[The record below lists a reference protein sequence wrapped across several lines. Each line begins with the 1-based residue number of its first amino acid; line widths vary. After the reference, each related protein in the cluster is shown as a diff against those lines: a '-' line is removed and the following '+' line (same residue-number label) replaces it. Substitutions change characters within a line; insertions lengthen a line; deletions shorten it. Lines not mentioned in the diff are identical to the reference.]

1 MLTLS
6 LRLLYALTAAVI
18 ALLMIEEQDGKFQ
31 LGLGTIPGK
40 NILSLQPSLMGSVL
54 IANLP
59 QLFCSYIFLG
69 FNYILTSMCAGRE
82 WMSYSQYRK
91 MLRVTNP
98 RGAQQST
105 FFLQLPYR
113 FSIPLL
119 ALSGL
124 ISWLASQVLFI
135 VQVRIRPNDKMSQA
149 SIMTCGYSPGA
160 LVILVIVGTVLALA
174 VLLIGLRRFPDS
186 MPLAA
191 TNSAAISAACHTVPE
206 DEGCALKLLKWGVV
220 SEGKKIGHCAFSAGL
235 VKPLI
240 AGKIYH

>member
-1 MLTLS
+1 MGF
-6 LRLLYALTAAVI
+6 RLVYALTAATI
-18 ALLMIEEQDGKFQ
+18 TLLLIRERDGKFQ
-31 LGLGTIPGK
+31 LGLGTIPGR
-40 NILSLQPSLMGSVL
+40 NNLSLQLSLMGSVL

-69 FNYILTSMCAGRE
+69 FNYILTSMCVGRE
-82 WMSYSQYRK
+82 WMSYSLHRK

-98 RGAQQST
+98 KGAQRST

-119 ALSGL
+119 VLSGL

-135 VQVRIRPNDKMSQA
+135 VQVRIRPDDRMSKA

-160 LVILVIVGTVLALA
+160 LVILIIVGTVLALA
-174 VLLIGLRRFPDS
+174 VLLIGLRRFPNS

-191 TNSAAISAACHTVPE
+191 TNSAAISAACHTGPE
-206 DEGCALKLLKWGVV
+206 DEGCALAPLKWGVV

-240 AGKIYH
+240 AGKVYH